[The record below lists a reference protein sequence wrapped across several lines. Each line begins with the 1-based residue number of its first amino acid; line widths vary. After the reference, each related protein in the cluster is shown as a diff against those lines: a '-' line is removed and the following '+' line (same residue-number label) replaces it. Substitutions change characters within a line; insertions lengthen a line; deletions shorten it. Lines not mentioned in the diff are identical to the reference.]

1 MQCIKVVMKA
11 IAVAK
16 KQISRKES
24 PMRTCSFI
32 DIYTTRRT
40 IWLTFFLP
48 SWLAPEAGSSSRA
61 NYSLGAHGRS
71 CSWSWQHQTLLKA
84 HWLGS
89 LKKNNFL
96 LNTHFFWFFSL
107 TFATP
112 FLLLCPDLSFSCW
125 LSNVVN
131 IVSVTGCCGS
141 RVHLQ
146 NLRILKKIYPV
157 LFE

>member
-71 CSWSWQHQTLLKA
+71 CSWSWQRQTLLKA

-96 LNTHFFWFFSL
+96 LNTHFFGFSHSLLPLPFFFFVL
-107 TFATP
+107 TSPSVVGSPT
-112 FLLLCPDLSFSCW
+112 LSILSVW
-125 LSNVVN
+125 LGVVEVAF
-131 IVSVTGCCGS
+131 IFRTSES
-141 RVHLQ
+141 
-146 NLRILKKIYPV
+146 
-157 LFE
+157 